1 MPDKAFV
8 DTNVWVYL
16 FVTENPAAD
25 TVKSHTARAT
35 LETASAAGMELVV
48 SVQVLNEFANVLRR
62 KFQFSPAEIR
72 ARIEHI
78 LDVTEAI
85 SLTTNHTLAALDLME
100 KYRLSWFDALILAT
114 ALDNNCTIIYS
125 EDLQDGLLLEQRMRV
140 INPFSARIPTNK

>member
-1 MPDKAFV
+1 
-8 DTNVWVYL
+8 
-16 FVTENPAAD
+16 
-25 TVKSHTARAT
+25 
-35 LETASAAGMELVV
+35 MELVV

-140 INPFSARIPTNK
+140 INPFLARIPTNK

>member
-1 MPDKAFV
+1 M
-8 DTNVWVYL
+8 
-16 FVTENPAAD
+16 
-25 TVKSHTARAT
+25 
-35 LETASAAGMELVV
+35 
-48 SVQVLNEFANVLRR
+48 QVLNEFANVLRK

-114 ALDNNCTIIYS
+114 ALDSNYTIIYS

-140 INPFSARIPTNK
+140 INPFSAHIPASK

>member
-1 MPDKAFV
+1 
-8 DTNVWVYL
+8 
-16 FVTENPAAD
+16 
-25 TVKSHTARAT
+25 
-35 LETASAAGMELVV
+35 MELVV
-48 SVQVLNEFANVLRR
+48 SVHVLNEFASVLRK

-140 INPFSARIPTNK
+140 INPFSTRIPTNK